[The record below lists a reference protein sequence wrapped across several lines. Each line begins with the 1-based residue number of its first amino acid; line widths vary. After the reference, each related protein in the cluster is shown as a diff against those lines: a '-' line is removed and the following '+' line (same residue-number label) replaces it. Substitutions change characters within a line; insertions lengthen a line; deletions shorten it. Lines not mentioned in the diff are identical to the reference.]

1 MEYHPHACFVGGG
14 DFEDGVDNLFESNT
28 LHVCAFETLDAG
40 ERPRLRRLL
49 RPLIPAMLSGGFY
62 SSGQHGSAFTNRGNT
77 LRGNSFSR
85 ILNTAAGTG
94 VQQASVQALYLDD
107 QMSAWT
113 VTDNHFTDCHVC
125 SFIGGG
131 RRNVVANNRFVRCG
145 TVQYFNNQ
153 GMAGQFDHGT
163 VNCSDVAPPF
173 NTTCNTGAARWMAT
187 RSPAAAEWARRW
199 PEMLRIDEEY
209 PGTPAFNLC
218 APLRPALCCV
228 ARPARCGSHCA
239 AGLA

>member
-1 MEYHPHACFVGGG
+1 
-14 DFEDGVDNLFESNT
+14 
-28 LHVCAFETLDAG
+28 
-40 ERPRLRRLL
+40 
-49 RPLIPAMLSGGFY
+49 MLSGGFY

-107 QMSAWT
+107 QMSAWS

-187 RSPAAAEWARRW
+187 RSPAAAEWARKW

-228 ARPARCGSHCA
+228 ALPARCGSHCA